1 MFVSNDIPQGFL
13 HFRCFKIMNR
23 YILKLLYYGARKVLK
38 HYDRYVLG
46 QLMWAFGFFCFILA
60 LAYWINRSLGIFN
73 NLIGDG
79 QSTFVF
85 LELIFLFLPQ
95 VITIVLPIAALA
107 ATIFVINRLNTES
120 ELIILDASGM
130 HPLSIL
136 KPFVYFALITAIT
149 TAILSLILVPMS
161 RAHLDYRKAEIS
173 KDIVSRLISD
183 GSFLHP
189 VENMT
194 IFVSSVNS
202 NGEFQDIFIH
212 DQRSNERDLTYI
224 ATRAVLVKEKKQSH
238 LVLFNG
244 LIQTLD
250 LKSQT
255 LSHVGFESLAYE
267 LTQLVSVQSKQLM
280 NIDNYGIID
289 LFTAD
294 NELLKVLKRSKTE
307 VYYEAHDRLL
317 KPFHCVL
324 YVLLSAI
331 IMTIGG
337 HSRFGL
343 TRQIFLSII
352 VIAIFNVLATNG
364 LTLLRRDSSNWFFA
378 YLPVLIGFSM
388 ICGLSTRMRRPFF
401 TGALK
406 YIYFGKKYET

>member
-1 MFVSNDIPQGFL
+1 M
-13 HFRCFKIMNR
+13 
-23 YILKLLYYGARKVLK
+23 K

-46 QLMWAFGFFCFILA
+46 QLMQAFGFFCLILA

-79 QSTFVF
+79 QSTVVF
-85 LELIFLFLPQ
+85 FELILLFLPQ
-95 VITIVLPIAALA
+95 VIAIVLPIAALA
-107 ATIFVINRLNTES
+107 ATVFVINRLNTES

-130 HPLSIL
+130 SPPIISVPLFFFNCSITIS
-136 KPFVYFALITAIT
+136 K
-149 TAILSLILVPMS
+149 LSLILVPMS

-194 IFVSSVNS
+194 IFVSSVNP

-224 ATRAVLVKEKKQSH
+224 STRAVLVREKNQSH

-255 LSHVGFESLAYE
+255 LSHVGFESFAYE
-267 LTQLVSVQSKQLM
+267 LTQLVSAQSKQLM
-280 NIDNYGIID
+280 NIDNYGIKE

-294 NELLKVLKRSKTE
+294 NELLKVLKKSKTE
-307 VYYEAHDRLL
+307 VHFEAHDRLL
-317 KPFHCVL
+317 KPFHCIL
-324 YVLLSAI
+324 YVLLSAV

-343 TRQIFLSII
+343 TRQIFISII

-388 ICGLSTRMRRPFF
+388 IGGLSTRMRRPLFI
-401 TGALK
+401 GALK
-406 YIYFGKKYET
+406 HIYFGKKI

>member
-1 MFVSNDIPQGFL
+1 MQ
-13 HFRCFKIMNR
+13 
-23 YILKLLYYGARKVLK
+23 
-38 HYDRYVLG
+38 
-46 QLMWAFGFFCFILA
+46 AFGFFCLILA

-79 QSTFVF
+79 QSTVVF
-85 LELIFLFLPQ
+85 FELILLFLPQ
-95 VITIVLPIAALA
+95 VIAIVLPIAALA
-107 ATIFVINRLNTES
+107 ATVFVINRLNAES

-130 HPLSIL
+130 SPLSIL
-136 KPFVYFALITAIT
+136 RPFIYFSLITAIT
-149 TAILSLILVPMS
+149 TAILSLNLVPLS
-161 RAHLDYRKAEIS
+161 RAHLDFRKEEIS

-224 ATRAVLVKEKKQSH
+224 ATRAVLVREKNQSH

-267 LTQLVSVQSKQLM
+267 LTQLVSAESKQLM
-280 NIDNYGIID
+280 NIDNYGIKE
-289 LFTAD
+289 LFTAN
-294 NELLKVLKRSKTE
+294 NELLKVLKKSKTE
-307 VYYEAHDRLL
+307 VHFEVHDRLL
-317 KPFHCVL
+317 KPFHCIL
-324 YVLLSAI
+324 YVLLSAV

-337 HSRFGL
+337 HSRFGVM
-343 TRQIFLSII
+343 RQIFLSVI

>member
-1 MFVSNDIPQGFL
+1 
-13 HFRCFKIMNR
+13 
-23 YILKLLYYGARKVLK
+23 LK

-46 QLMWAFGFFCFILA
+46 QLMQAFGFFCLILA

-79 QSTFVF
+79 QSTVVF
-85 LELIFLFLPQ
+85 FELILLFLPQ
-95 VITIVLPIAALA
+95 VIAIVLPIAALA
-107 ATIFVINRLNTES
+107 ATVFVINRLNAES

-130 HPLSIL
+130 SPLSIL
-136 KPFVYFALITAIT
+136 RPFLYFSLITAIT
-149 TAILSLILVPMS
+149 TAILSLNLVPMS
-161 RAHLDYRKAEIS
+161 RAHLDFRKEEIS

-194 IFVSSVNS
+194 IFVSSVNP

-224 ATRAVLVKEKKQSH
+224 STRAVLVREKNQSH

-255 LSHVGFESLAYE
+255 LSHVGFESFAYE
-267 LTQLVSVQSKQLM
+267 LTQLVSAQSKQLM
-280 NIDNYGIID
+280 NIDNYGIKE

-294 NELLKVLKRSKTE
+294 NELLKVLKKSKTE
-307 VYYEAHDRLL
+307 VHFEAHDRLL
-317 KPFHCVL
+317 KPFHCIL
-324 YVLLSAI
+324 YVLLSAV

-337 HSRFGL
+337 HSRVGL
-343 TRQIFLSII
+343 TRQILISII

-388 ICGLSTRMRRPFF
+388 IGGLSTRMRRPLFI
-401 TGALK
+401 GALK
-406 YIYFGKKYET
+406 HIYFGKKI

>member
-1 MFVSNDIPQGFL
+1 M
-13 HFRCFKIMNR
+13 
-23 YILKLLYYGARKVLK
+23 K

-46 QLMWAFGFFCFILA
+46 QLMRAFGFFCLILA

-95 VITIVLPIAALA
+95 VIAIVLPVAALA

-130 HPLSIL
+130 RPLNIL
-136 KPFVYFALITAIT
+136 KPFIYFSVITAIT

-161 RAHLDYRKAEIS
+161 RAHLDFRTEEIS

-183 GSFLHP
+183 GAFLHP

-202 NGEFQDIFIH
+202 NGEFQDVFIH

-224 ATRAVLVKEKKQSH
+224 ATRAVLVREKNQSH

-255 LSHVGFESLAYE
+255 LSHIGFESLAYE
-267 LTQLVSVQSKQLM
+267 LTQFVSVQS
-280 NIDNYGIID
+280 
-289 LFTAD
+289 
-294 NELLKVLKRSKTE
+294 
-307 VYYEAHDRLL
+307 
-317 KPFHCVL
+317 
-324 YVLLSAI
+324 
-331 IMTIGG
+331 
-337 HSRFGL
+337 
-343 TRQIFLSII
+343 
-352 VIAIFNVLATNG
+352 
-364 LTLLRRDSSNWFFA
+364 
-378 YLPVLIGFSM
+378 
-388 ICGLSTRMRRPFF
+388 
-401 TGALK
+401 
-406 YIYFGKKYET
+406 